1 MHLIQASF
9 LSKQWGDPHTMRY
22 SHPGFDHTRDAV
34 KVLEM
39 ISGQKGD
46 GQGKDG
52 TELAQ
57 EEDQLRVIH

>member
-1 MHLIQASF
+1 
-9 LSKQWGDPHTMRY
+9 MRY